1 MIKEAMF
8 YERREEKKVECY
20 LCAHNC
26 KINPGQSGFCRVR
39 KNTEGILNTLV
50 YGQAI
55 VANVDPIEKKPLYH
69 FLPGSKS
76 FSLATIG
83 CNFRCGFCQNWQISQ
98 RAKEGN
104 IPLARELMP
113 EQVIQEA
120 RKRDCQSISY
130 TYTEPTIFFEYAYDC
145 AKLAKESGLKNIFV
159 TNGYIGREA
168 LEAISPY
175 LDAVNID
182 LKSFSEEFYIKNCQG
197 SLQPVLDSIK
207 FAKEL
212 GIWLE
217 ITTLIIPG
225 QNDSELELTSIAKFI
240 ANIDKDIPW
249 HLSRFHPDY
258 KFLNQKPTPIKSLK
272 KAEDIGKKAGLKY
285 VYLGN
290 VNQDAN
296 TYCDNCQKILLSRSH
311 FDLIEN
317 NIIEGKCKFCG
328 KVISGVY

>member
-1 MIKEAMF
+1 
-8 YERREEKKVECY
+8 
-20 LCAHNC
+20 
-26 KINPGQSGFCRVR
+26 
-39 KNTEGILNTLV
+39 
-50 YGQAI
+50 
-55 VANVDPIEKKPLYH
+55 
-69 FLPGSKS
+69 
-76 FSLATIG
+76 
-83 CNFRCGFCQNWQISQ
+83 
-98 RAKEGN
+98 
-104 IPLARELMP
+104 
-113 EQVIQEA
+113 
-120 RKRDCQSISY
+120 
-130 TYTEPTIFFEYAYDC
+130 
-145 AKLAKESGLKNIFV
+145 
-159 TNGYIGREA
+159 
-168 LEAISPY
+168 
-175 LDAVNID
+175 